1 MHLAVAGMVALGVK
15 ASGVEVA
22 AVGVSVGK
30 VKPGFVGGR
39 VEVTKRGAV
48 FVGAFSCETVRQP
61 VSMRV
66 KISVQIV
73 FLFMGL
79 KYNANKCVGVP
90 AKQRISQVTRL
101 GIFLNEEK
109 TP

>member
-39 VEVTKRGAV
+39 VEVTKRGAAS
-48 FVGAFSCETVRQP
+48 VGAFSCETVRQL

-66 KISVQIV
+66 RISVQII
-73 FLFMGL
+73 FLFIGL

-90 AKQRISQVTRL
+90 AK
-101 GIFLNEEK
+101 
-109 TP
+109 

>member
-1 MHLAVAGMVALGVK
+1 VHLAAAGMVALGVNG
-15 ASGVEVA
+15 SGVDVA

-39 VEVTKRGAV
+39 VEVTKRGAAS
-48 FVGAFSCETVRQP
+48 VGAFSCETVRQL

-66 KISVQIV
+66 RISVQII
-73 FLFMGL
+73 FLFIGL

-90 AKQRISQVTRL
+90 AK
-101 GIFLNEEK
+101 
-109 TP
+109 